1 MTQIVV
7 TSAEELKAIIRDVLS
22 ERTEPTTGVEPDNI
36 TLNRVVELLNGLG
49 FPTSKAKIYKLTST
63 GSIPCRKYGS
73 KLIFSRKEL
82 LQWAQGNTKQ
92 VGNLSS
98 IASAIASSANRKNR
112 NYGK

>member
-22 ERTEPTTGVEPDNI
+22 ERTEPTADVEPENI
-36 TLNRVVELLNGLG
+36 SLNRAVELLNGLG

-73 KLIFSRKEL
+73 KLVFSRMEL
-82 LQWAQGNTKQ
+82 LRWVESQTTPVNIKTG
-92 VGNLSS
+92 
-98 IASAIASSANRKNR
+98 RD
-112 NYGK
+112 GK